1 MTIWFYVKTDSD
13 PKAVGQVVCDFNFI
27 QGKHPEDKFS
37 WIIEEG
43 KDEPG
48 YFVIK
53 GKYAPLKDL
62 SVICMV
68 NRIGDTVVFSEIN
81 DDLAPN
87 FADPLITK
95 YGFNNVRWLVAITQ
109 H

>member
-13 PKAVGQVVCDFNFI
+13 PRAVGQIVCDFNFI
-27 QGKHPEDKFS
+27 QGQHPEDKYS

-48 YFVIK
+48 YLIIK

-62 SVICMV
+62 SVICTV
-68 NRIGDTVVFSEIN
+68 YRIGDTVVFSEIN
-81 DDLAPN
+81 DNLAPN

-95 YGFNNVRWLVAITQ
+95 YGFKNVRWLVAITQ
-109 H
+109 R